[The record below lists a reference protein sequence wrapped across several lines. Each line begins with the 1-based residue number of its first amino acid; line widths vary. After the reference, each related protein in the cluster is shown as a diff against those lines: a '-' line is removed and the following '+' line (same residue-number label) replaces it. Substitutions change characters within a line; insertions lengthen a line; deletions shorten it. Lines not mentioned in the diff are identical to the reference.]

1 MTIATLIGTGLILIG
16 AIALIVTAGPL
27 RARGRRVLRGIPGL
41 ARLRRAIGLA
51 VEEGKRLHVSIGQG
65 SPVSPS
71 SAASLAGLST
81 LERIANLSII
91 SDRPPVATSGEGTLA
106 VLSQDTLRVAYRT
119 GNAPELFD
127 SDRGRLGGVT
137 PLSYVAG
144 IMPVVRDE
152 QVDANILVGSF
163 GPEIVLVTEASDQA
177 HAFTLAA
184 SDSLPAQ
191 AALYAAAQEPLIG
204 EELYAT
210 PAYLQAGPAHQ
221 ASLIVQDWLRWVLIG
236 LLVAG
241 SILKILGVNLP

>member
-1 MTIATLIGTGLILIG
+1 MIGTGLILVG
-16 AIALIVTAGPL
+16 VVGLILTTGPL
-27 RARGRRVLRGIPGL
+27 RARGRRVLRNIPGMV
-41 ARLRRAIGLA
+41 RLRRAIGLA
-51 VEEGKRLHVSIGQG
+51 VEEGKRLHVSLGQG

-91 SDRPPVATSGEGTLA
+91 SDRPPVATSGEGSLSL
-106 VLSQDTLRVAYRT
+106 LSQDTLRVAYRT

-127 SDRGRLGGVT
+127 PDRGRLGGVT

-144 IMPVVRDE
+144 TMPVVKDE
-152 QVDANILVGSF
+152 QVNANILVGNF
-163 GPEIVLVTEASDQA
+163 GPEVVLVTEASDQA

-204 EELYAT
+204 EELYAA
-210 PAYLQAGPAHQ
+210 PAYLQAGTAHQ
-221 ASLIVQDWLRWVLIG
+221 ASLTVQDWLRWVLIG
-236 LLVAG
+236 LLLVG
-241 SILKILGVNLP
+241 SILKILGVNLL